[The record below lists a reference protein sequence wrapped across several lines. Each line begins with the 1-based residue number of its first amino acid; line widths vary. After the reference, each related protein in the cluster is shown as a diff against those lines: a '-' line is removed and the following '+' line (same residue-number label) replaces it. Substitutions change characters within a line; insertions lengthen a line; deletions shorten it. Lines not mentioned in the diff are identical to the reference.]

1 MISIRKRIVA
11 ASSSRVIAPVVALL
25 FSSTLGFAAEMAAN
39 EVPPELWDRPRSG
52 RAVLAVPV
60 VQRVLGEL
68 ASAPAAQLT
77 IRHAPG
83 VEATGQAEE
92 LRAWLVSH
100 ALDAE
105 RIVLRPDLAARQS
118 IQLDVA
124 APQAR

>member
-1 MISIRKRIVA
+1 
-11 ASSSRVIAPVVALL
+11 
-25 FSSTLGFAAEMAAN
+25 MAAN

-52 RAVLAVPV
+52 RAVLAVPA

>member
-11 ASSSRVIAPVVALL
+11 ASSRMIAPVVALL
-25 FSSTLGFAAEMAAN
+25 FSSTLAFAAETAVY

-52 RAVLAVPV
+52 RAVLAVPA
-60 VQRVLGEL
+60 VQRVLGDL
-68 ASAPAAQLT
+68 ASAPAALLT

-118 IQLDVA
+118 IQLDVD